1 MAELNAGIFIVN
13 YNLQVGN
20 EISITIAPILAYDP
34 IERIQ
39 LGTLTAHCY
48 ITAKRSGGSTGSVVS
63 IDIYNYGV
71 KLFTLTKTGL
81 NIWTIT
87 DIDAFTPEN
96 LLLNLKLTDSSYTYL
111 DPTDKEFIHELFT
124 KLELKL
130 TDDNMLNAIKYNDL
144 TYPPEIHIDPTGYY
158 QTYNETSLA
167 PYWNRVSYQPI
178 QNNPYD
184 YLPVGLYSDQSDIG
198 NGFSRFWVYEVKSK
212 TTGQTLWSK
221 SDAEFTEGYYWENL
235 SPPDV
240 VVKYDEGGQY
250 LEITNKNPDGIP
262 FYGLVYKNGGASAV
276 FTYGLLTPGKSVE
289 KYYIETN
296 NLQPNIPDAYTAN
309 RIFNSKDATRW
320 YSEISNTV
328 ITPWNVSEI
337 SFSFDPINGVITA
350 SESFIGSIKTFTV
363 STSDGQCEQID
374 RLNWRIITSGTYTCS
389 IETNYNFRNTI
400 VGQSIFTIVAALDT
414 PVLNYDYESNQLE
427 WKAIEN
433 ATEYQIVLNGEVI
446 DSVSASAFRLLIEE
460 EEKKAKWRVV
470 NV

>member
-1 MAELNAGIFIVN
+1 MAELNTGIFIVN
-13 YNLQVGN
+13 YDLQIGDSF
-20 EISITIAPILAYDP
+20 SITTVPIFLYDP
-34 IERIQ
+34 IEQIQ
-39 LGTLTAHCY
+39 LGPLTAHCY
-48 ITAKRSGGSTGSVVS
+48 ITAKRRGDAVVS

-71 KLFTLTKTGL
+71 KLFTLSKTGL
-81 NIWTIT
+81 NTWTIKN
-87 DIDAFTPEN
+87 IDVFTSET

-124 KLELKL
+124 NLELKL

-198 NGFSRFWVYEVKSK
+198 NGFSRFWVYQVKSK

-221 SDAEFTEGYYWENL
+221 SNAETTEGYYWENL

-250 LEITNKNPDGIP
+250 LEITNNNPDGTP
-262 FYGLVYKNGGASAV
+262 FYGLVYRNGGVSADG
-276 FTYGLLTPGKSVE
+276 TYGLELQGEKVE
-289 KYYIETN
+289 KYYIRAN
-296 NLQPNIPDAYTAN
+296 NLNVNIPDAYTVN
-309 RIFNSKDATRW
+309 RIFPSKGATRW
-320 YSEISNTV
+320 YSGISVTV
-328 ITPWNVSEI
+328 NTPWVDSDI
-337 SFSFDPINGVITA
+337 SFIFDPINGIITA
-350 SESFIGSIKTFTV
+350 SETGTGSIKTFTV
-363 STSDGQCEQID
+363 TTTDGQCEQID

-389 IETNYNFRNTI
+389 IENNYNYKNTI
-400 VGQSIFTIVAALDT
+400 KGQTSFTIVAALDT
-414 PVLNYDYESNQLE
+414 PVLNYDYDSNQLE

-433 ATEYQIVLNGEVI
+433 ATEYQIVLNGTLI
-446 DSVSASAFRLLIEE
+446 DTINASAFRLLIEE
-460 EEKKAKWRVV
+460 EEKKAKWRVI
-470 NV
+470 NA